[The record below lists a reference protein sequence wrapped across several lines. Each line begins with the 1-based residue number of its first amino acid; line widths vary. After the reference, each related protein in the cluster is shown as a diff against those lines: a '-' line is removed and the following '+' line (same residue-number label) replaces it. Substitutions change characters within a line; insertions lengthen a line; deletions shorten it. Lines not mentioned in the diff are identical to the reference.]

1 MTKAGKM
8 AKYINSDLNTRFSK
22 LLKVELPKKT
32 TLETLWNQVYDNLL
46 TEAEITIQKDIA
58 QIRFWVG
65 EIEHK
70 CSRKRNEVLIET
82 DSGDIKDEK
91 YEVLILDA
99 LKYML
104 DNRVF
109 AKKNMK
115 KKKEKG

>member
-1 MTKAGKM
+1 MTVLAILAGG
-8 AKYINSDLNTRFSK
+8 AVLSVRANNLAE
-22 LLKVELPKKT
+22 VEGS
-32 TLETLWNQVYDNLL
+32 
-46 TEAEITIQKDIA
+46 AI
-58 QIRFWVG
+58 G
-65 EIEHK
+65 EIENK
-70 CSRKRNEVLIET
+70 CSRKRSEVLIET
-82 DSGDIKDEK
+82 DTGDIKEEK

>member
-1 MTKAGKM
+1 MKITKMVK
-8 AKYINSDLNTRFSK
+8 N
-22 LLKVELPKKT
+22 
-32 TLETLWNQVYDNLL
+32 
-46 TEAEITIQKDIA
+46 IQKDIA
-58 QIRFWVG
+58 QIKFWVG

-70 CSRKRNEVLIET
+70 CSRKRSEVLIET
-82 DSGDIKDEK
+82 DTGDIKEEK